1 MCILREDQS
10 LFLSH
15 QILQFIQQQFTEFK
29 AVKTGVMLLIMLD
42 VSGIKPN
49 KIMRL
54 LNPILIIII
63 ISQTVTAQIVIT
75 RNDTIQFGNYV
86 HAVSSNNL
94 DSLFRLDTIG
104 TNCIWDISRLTID
117 KYDTTIVKSAR
128 QGKFGNIFPNALYVS
143 FKSND
148 TINEIYSYLDNNG
161 YYINGLVFDGFCGQV
176 QVMEQTKP
184 VKIMEYPFTLF
195 TEFTDSFTWRNPKCG
210 ISDTTTGYYDSSYW
224 EQKETATTKAIASG
238 YIVYS
243 TDFKIAALLTKS
255 VSNFHKKDFRTS
267 NSDSGTWRIINE
279 FEFTTTEY
287 GWLTNSNGTAIMS
300 TRSWGLNTR
309 SLQYTP
315 KSLLTSTT
323 TVNNQDNHLLKIY
336 PNPVK
341 VKFKIEGADQLS
353 KIIITDIRG
362 LNVMS
367 LNGNPEQINIEHLPQ
382 GMYILQAHGED
393 GRIYTTKFVKE

>member
-1 MCILREDQS
+1 
-10 LFLSH
+10 
-15 QILQFIQQQFTEFK
+15 
-29 AVKTGVMLLIMLD
+29 MLD

-195 TEFTDSFTWRNPKCG
+195 TQFTDSFTWRNPKCG
-210 ISDTTTGYYDSSYW
+210 VFDTITGYYDSSYW
-224 EQKETATTKAIASG
+224 EQKEAVTTKAIASG
-238 YIVYS
+238 YIVYT
-243 TDFKIAALLTKS
+243 TDFKIAALLTKT
-255 VSNFHKKDFRTS
+255 VANFHIKDFRNS
-267 NSDSGTWRIINE
+267 NSDSGTWRITNE

-287 GWLTNSNGTAIMS
+287 GWLTNGKGTTIMS

-309 SLQYTP
+309 SLRYTP
-315 KSLLTSTT
+315 KDQLTNTSTIYNH
-323 TVNNQDNHLLKIY
+323 NNQFLKIY
-336 PNPVK
+336 PNPIK
-341 VKFKIEGADQLS
+341 NKFNIESSNQLS
-353 KIIITDIRG
+353 KIIITDARG
-362 LNVMS
+362 LNVKT
-367 LNGNPEQINIEHLPQ
+367 LNDNPQQIEIEHLPK
-382 GMYILQAHGED
+382 GLYILQAHDED

>member
-1 MCILREDQS
+1 MCILKEDQS

-195 TEFTDSFTWRNPKCG
+195 TQFTDSFTWRNPKCG
-210 ISDTTTGYYDSSYW
+210 VFDTITGYYDSSYW
-224 EQKETATTKAIASG
+224 EQKEAVTTKAIASG
-238 YIVYS
+238 YIVYT
-243 TDFKIAALLTKS
+243 TDFKIAALLTKT
-255 VSNFHKKDFRTS
+255 VANFHIKDFRNS
-267 NSDSGTWRIINE
+267 NSDSGTWRITNE

-287 GWLTNSNGTAIMS
+287 GWLTNGKGTTIMS

-309 SLQYTP
+309 SLRYTP
-315 KSLLTSTT
+315 KDQLTNTSTIYNH
-323 TVNNQDNHLLKIY
+323 NNQFLKIY
-336 PNPVK
+336 PNPIK
-341 VKFKIEGADQLS
+341 NKFNIESSNQLS
-353 KIIITDIRG
+353 KIIITDARG
-362 LNVMS
+362 LNVKT
-367 LNGNPEQINIEHLPQ
+367 LNDNPQQIEIEHLPK
-382 GMYILQAHGED
+382 GLYILQAHDED